1 MHTMSKNRR
10 SIEGSQEYPVFF
22 YGTQKLDCPGQYGT
36 KPAPVNLG
44 QRTKR
49 GYGLCIKWCYFD
61 QLER

>member
-10 SIEGSQEYPVFF
+10 SIKHSQEYPMYFWL
-22 YGTQKLDCPGQYGT
+22 TQRLDQPANNGQEF
-36 KPAPVNLG
+36 PFLNLA

-49 GYGLCIKWCYFD
+49 GYALAIKWCYFD